1 MKTTAYQI
9 AVFAALSI
17 AALGSQAQSI
27 NTTNKNYFLFV
38 TVFTLMPSRLL
49 RCIDLHGQFL
59 VTHDNFSRT

>member
-1 MKTTAYQI
+1 MKTTVYQI
-9 AVFAALSI
+9 AVFATLSF